1 MPDISIIIPVFNCL
15 DLTRACIASLEE
27 TIGRRDDFEVI
38 FADDASTDGTS
49 DWLKSLPAP
58 RYRFVRL
65 ESNCGYAAANNAAV
79 KMARGRYLVLLN
91 NDTVLLPGWLEAMIR
106 VLVRAPQAGV
116 VGNVQREADS
126 GLIDHLGVLFTL
138 GGYPVHAGKD
148 SVSPPDEEYL
158 QWPAVTAACCA
169 MRRDLFTQLGGFD
182 EAFQN
187 SYEDTD
193 FCLKASEAGHQI
205 YVANRSVIY
214 HHVSA
219 SPGRKDNDVRNFAIF
234 WARWGGLISKRIEAH
249 QQEEIRLGQAL
260 QIHEHRHR
268 DGWRYLRK
276 HASRPWRYNAARL
289 REALAG
295 VVSRLPAPA
304 TVNPDPFLRL

>member
-1 MPDISIIIPVFNCL
+1 MPDISIVIPLYNCL
-15 DLTRACIASLEE
+15 ELTRACVASLEE
-27 TIGRRDDFEVI
+27 TIGQRDDFEVI

-49 DWLKSLPAP
+49 EWLKSLPEP
-58 RYRFVRL
+58 RYRSVRH
-65 ESNCGYAAANNAAV
+65 ESNRGYAAANNAAV
-79 KMARGRYLVLLN
+79 KLAHGRYLVLLN
-91 NDTVLLPGWLEAMIR
+91 NDTVLRPGWLEAMLR
-106 VLVRAPQAGV
+106 VLLRAPQAGV

-126 GLIDHLGVLFTL
+126 GLIDHVGVLFTL

-158 QWPAVTAACCA
+158 GWPAVTAACCA

-182 EAFQN
+182 EAFRN

-193 FCLKASEAGHQI
+193 FCLKAREAGFQN

-219 SPGRKDNDVRNFAIF
+219 SPGRKDNDVQNFAVF
-234 WARWGGLISKRIEAH
+234 WERWGGMLSNLMEAH
-249 QQEEIRLGQAL
+249 QQQEIRARQAL

-276 HASRPWRYNAARL
+276 HAARPWRFNAARL

-295 VVSRLPAPA
+295 VVSRLPAAA
-304 TVNPDPFLRL
+304 TVKPDPFFRL

>member
-106 VLVRAPQAGV
+106 VLVRAPSAGV
-116 VGNVQREADS
+116 VGNVQREAES

-138 GGYPVHAGKD
+138 GGYPIHAGRD
-148 SVSPPDEEYL
+148 SVSPPDEEYHG
-158 QWPAVTAACCA
+158 WPAVTAACCV
-169 MRRDLFTQLGGFD
+169 MRRDLFTRFGGFD
-182 EAFQN
+182 ERFRN

-193 FCLKASEAGHQI
+193 FCLKARAAGFQN

-219 SPGRKDNDVRNFAIF
+219 SPGRKDNDVQNFALF
-234 WARWGGLISKRIEAH
+234 WERWGDMISILIEAH
-249 QQEEIRLGQAL
+249 QQAEIRGQQL
-260 QIHEHRHR
+260 CQIHEHRHR

-276 HASRPWRYNAARL
+276 HVFRPWRYNAARL
-289 REALAG
+289 REAMAG
-295 VVSRLPAPA
+295 VVSRLPASA
-304 TVNPDPFLRL
+304 TVKPDPFFRL